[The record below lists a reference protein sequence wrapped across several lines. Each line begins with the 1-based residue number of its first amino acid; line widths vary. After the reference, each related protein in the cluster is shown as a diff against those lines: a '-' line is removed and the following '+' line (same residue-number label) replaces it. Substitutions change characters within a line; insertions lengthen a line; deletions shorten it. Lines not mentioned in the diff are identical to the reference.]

1 MPAASQPLLYR
12 VVILRLRTTSL
23 LHNPFHKFTVLIIQ
37 RYLLPPLAMSHH
49 NYPNHGRPFSPSP
62 TGGNS
67 HGGSS
72 YLRQDAIKP
81 MTFLQKRRPPTR
93 SLIPFRT
100 SYITMRRRMFGSVF
114 DIVTFYAG
122 PHASMCIPLQV
133 PPAPGHG
140 EPEGHHEEIPPPAG
154 GVAGPGRVQDPHRT
168 DVAYQ
173 GILDFR
179 PQPLVVSTFHLLLPS
194 LLIIND
200 IRAIEPCIYGCRTRP
215 MYPGTSATQCF
226 SGYRLCFLDTFSRY
240 FATGESRAWPLWS
253 CSPACGARP
262 SSACLSS
269 YVCSRYPYSQPTK
282 TRGSPTTCQSLLVP
296 PRCTGWHGQCGSGHH
311 WPI

>member
-67 HGGSS
+67 HGE
-72 YLRQDAIKP
+72 A
-81 MTFLQKRRPPTR
+81 PPPDPFPH
-93 SLIPFRT
+93 SIPHQL
-100 SYITMRRRMFGSVF
+100 YN
-114 DIVTFYAG
+114 
-122 PHASMCIPLQV
+122 HAPQNVWV

-179 PQPLVVSTFHLLLPS
+179 PQPLVNPAYMDVGHAQCIQAQVQPNALVNQELGLFGHVPQHVAPDPPQPAFPHMFVHGIPIPNQPRPEDLRRLASHYWYHPAAQVGTVSVE
-194 LLIIND
+194 
-200 IRAIEPCIYGCRTRP
+200 A
-215 MYPGTSATQCF
+215 GT
-226 SGYRLCFLDTFSRY
+226 
-240 FATGESRAWPLWS
+240 TGQYKVVITLE
-253 CSPACGARP
+253 
-262 SSACLSS
+262 
-269 YVCSRYPYSQPTK
+269 T
-282 TRGSPTTCQSLLVP
+282 
-296 PRCTGWHGQCGSGHH
+296 
-311 WPI
+311 PIGF